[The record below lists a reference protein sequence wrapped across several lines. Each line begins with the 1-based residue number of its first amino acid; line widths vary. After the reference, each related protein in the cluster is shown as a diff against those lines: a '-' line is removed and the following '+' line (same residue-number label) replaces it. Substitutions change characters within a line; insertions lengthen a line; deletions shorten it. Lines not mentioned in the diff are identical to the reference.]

1 MTAIGVCETSDYLEK
16 EFRDLQWD
24 WVLRNSIQWHAIA
37 IILTNL
43 LHRVDDPDV
52 SRAWKQIDIIFENH
66 NNASLKSG
74 DAALW
79 RPLKRLWAEAT
90 MKRDEQQA
98 FPREHEQNVFTGP
111 MDEYAQLQDSV
122 FDQWFDPAVFD
133 DTTQGFPLWTQPI
146 ES

>member
-1 MTAIGVCETSDYLEK
+1 MTAIGVCETSHYLEK
-16 EFRDLQWD
+16 EYSEYQWD

-52 SRAWKQIDIIFENH
+52 ARAWNQIDIIFENH
-66 NNASLKSG
+66 DRTSLKSG

-90 MKRDEQQA
+90 VKRNEQQI
-98 FPREHEQNVFTGP
+98 FPRKQKQNLLTGP
-111 MDEYAQLQDSV
+111 TEEFAQLQDSV

-133 DTTQGFPLWTQPI
+133 DTTEGFPQ
-146 ES
+146 